1 MTTKKWREKLVHK
14 KLLSGIMSAVIL
26 AGSGLT
32 FGAQS
37 PNEIKNFQ
45 NSSSKIKKIALKGV
59 IGAAAVGGIIMYVS
73 ERNTDIKM
81 DFNDFDN
88 MPEFWSKLLNA
99 VKSFKSTLTV
109 SNISAGHASLFHT
122 KIMNASP
129 EKIEGIEELGEEVQ
143 GTLVLEKTKKEDGT
157 IKITFKFEEEKKA
170 EEKKEETNVNPEDGV
185 NKEENKKAE
194 TEVNEEDNKD
204 EENHDVEASK
214 DFELKI
220 LELGKNMCYEKQKEI
235 IEGITKIKN
244 RSDES
249 NKAYE
254 SVENS
259 IKKFFNAFNNEGP
272 FEQQEAYIEYLA
284 ALEDAQ
290 RLL

>member
-59 IGAAAVGGIIMYVS
+59 TGAAAVGGIIMYVS

-170 EEKKEETNVNPEDGV
+170 E
-185 NKEENKKAE
+185 

-204 EENHDVEASK
+204 EENHDVEANK
-214 DFELKI
+214 DSELKI
-220 LELGKNMCYEKQKEI
+220 LEPGKNMCYEKQKEI

-254 SVENS
+254 SVKNS

-272 FEQQEAYIEYLA
+272 FEPQEAYIEYLA
-284 ALEDAQ
+284 ALEYAK

>member
-1 MTTKKWREKLVHK
+1 MNK

-122 KIMNASP
+122 KIMNASS

-170 EEKKEETNVNPEDGV
+170 EEKKEET
-185 NKEENKKAE
+185 KKAE

-214 DFELKI
+214 GSKLKI
-220 LELGKNMCYEKQKEI
+220 LEPGKNMCYEKQKEI

-254 SVENS
+254 SVKNS

-272 FEQQEAYIEYLA
+272 FESQEAYIEYLA